1 MRTTWVIVLLG
12 LASYFIFSYKNISN
26 IKSLVFILLILVSVA
41 SYIYVN
47 EIYLL
52 RESRFNPNYDIQDE
66 GRIKEL
72 KLTKE
77 IISQNRK
84 SKLFGTG
91 SLFDERG
98 KYGYHIDNRPMHGTY
113 SRILFGSGYLGL
125 FLFISYLL
133 LIFWLFLYKLG
144 KKTNKEFD
152 FFKKVK
158 GVGIG
163 VYIGLLFAFFS
174 ANTTY
179 GYGISYF
186 AITFLYL
193 GVLSKLIVKQ
203 SQISN
208 ISKSNAIDKFG
219 MRRFNY

>member
-1 MRTTWVIVLLG
+1 
-12 LASYFIFSYKNISN
+12 
-26 IKSLVFILLILVSVA
+26 
-41 SYIYVN
+41 
-47 EIYLL
+47 
-52 RESRFNPNYDIQDE
+52 
-66 GRIKEL
+66 
-72 KLTKE
+72 
-77 IISQNRK
+77 
-84 SKLFGTG
+84 
-91 SLFDERG
+91 
-98 KYGYHIDNRPMHGTY
+98 
-113 SRILFGSGYLGL
+113 
-125 FLFISYLL
+125 LFISYLL
-133 LIFWLFLYKLG
+133 LIFWLLIYKLG
-144 KKTNKEFD
+144 EKTNKEFG

-158 GVGIG
+158 AVGIG
-163 VYIGLLFAFFS
+163 VYIGLLFAFFC